1 MEGVDVTEIAHKDP
15 LDETIMCLPYLQ
27 IIREKAFSFF
37 SHFILFSSF
46 KTEAALERV
55 FIRNMNTIGV
65 VGVLAF
71 LIISPAICDEGNKN
85 AKEIVT
91 QNPQPYLNSMSNEFT
106 NGNSWFE
113 RQLRAPSGFFG
124 VRGKKDY
131 DDDDWNVEVLKIEMK

>member
-1 MEGVDVTEIAHKDP
+1 
-15 LDETIMCLPYLQ
+15 
-27 IIREKAFSFF
+27 
-37 SHFILFSSF
+37 
-46 KTEAALERV
+46 
-55 FIRNMNTIGV
+55 MNTIGV

-91 QNPQPYLNSMSNEFT
+91 QNPQPYLNTFSNELA
-106 NGNSWFE
+106 NGNSWYN

-131 DDDDWNVEVLKIEMK
+131 EDDGGADAIDWNAEVKIYLKLCKFLY